1 MLAPSRQI
9 YCVDAGTLEG
19 AQLDDLSRK
28 IWQAHTAETVPDA
41 EAQGLSETLH
51 TPGTR
56 SARP

>member
-41 EAQGLSETLH
+41 EA
-51 TPGTR
+51 
-56 SARP
+56 